1 MTTQTN
7 NENRRILIIDDS
19 DAIHTDFRKTL
30 KGSVELSSLAA
41 ADAALFGEPEPS
53 DAGVSFEV
61 DSAMQGQEGYEL
73 VKSARRTGHPYAL
86 AFVDMRMPPGWDGL
100 ETLEHLF
107 KEDPE
112 IQVVVCT
119 AYSDYSWEEMT
130 RRIGKNDRVLILKKP
145 FDRIEVCQLAT
156 ALTEKWQLKRQS
168 QLKLEELE
176 KMVHDRTRELKHLAM
191 NDRLTGLPNR
201 MQIQERLAAAI
212 ARAKGPNPVRSA
224 LMFLDFDR
232 FKIVNDSLGH
242 EIGDRLLVQIAE
254 RLKRVLAGCRINGHE
269 AMAARLGGDEFV
281 ILLEK
286 AGNDWEIKEFVERLL
301 RTLAVPYVFK
311 GHQVQSTASIGVTTT
326 DFGYERPEEM
336 LRDADSA
343 MYSAKAAGKGRYVI
357 FDKSMQEQAM
367 SRLTLESDLHRAV
380 ERNDLRPVYQPIYSV
395 QTGRIVGFE
404 SLVCWK
410 HSTRGIVGPI
420 SLISLAEKTEFIVP
434 LGFWVLREACRQIS
448 RWRKL
453 GSVAKDISVSV
464 NVSRRQLAEPCFVSN
479 VRGILDEFQI
489 PGSAINLEF
498 TESMV
503 MDNAE
508 HTRAVLLQLRA
519 LGLGL
524 HMDDFGTGYCTLKCL
539 HALPLNCLKIDRSF
553 ISTMVGRRDY
563 AAIINAIVHLA
574 HSLKMQVVA
583 EGVENQEQAAM
594 ILALDCD
601 YAQGYPFASPLTP
614 EDAERLLVA
623 PEQPVLKSLIFPDE

>member
-1 MTTQTN
+1 MTTQTI

-30 KGSVELSSLAA
+30 KGNVELSSLAA
-41 ADAALFGEPEPS
+41 ADAALFGEPEPTGV
-53 DAGVSFEV
+53 GVSFEV

-73 VKSARRTGHPYAL
+73 VKSARRTGQPYAL
-86 AFVDMRMPPGWDGL
+86 AFLDMRMPPGWDGL

-119 AYSDYSWEEMT
+119 AYSDYSWEQMT
-130 RRIGKNDRVLILKKP
+130 QRIGKNDRVLILKKP

-191 NDRLTGLPNR
+191 HDRLTGLPNR
-201 MQIQERLAAAI
+201 TQIQDRLAEAI
-212 ARAKGPNPVRSA
+212 IRAKGSKPVKSA

-232 FKIVNDSLGH
+232 FKIINDSLGH

-254 RLKRVLAGCRINGHE
+254 RLQRVIASDRVNGRE
-269 AMAARLGGDEFV
+269 GMAARLGGDEFV

-286 AGNDWEIKEFVERLL
+286 ITSDEEIKEVVDRLL
-301 RTLAVPYVFK
+301 RALAVPYVFK
-311 GHQVQSTASIGVTTT
+311 GHEVQSTASIGITTT
-326 DFGYERPEEM
+326 DFDYQRPDEM
-336 LRDADSA
+336 LRDADTA
-343 MYSAKAAGKGRYVI
+343 MYRAKAAGKAQCVI
-357 FDKSMQEQAM
+357 FDKSMHEQAM
-367 SRLTLESDLHRAV
+367 SRLTLESDLRRAL
-380 ERNDLRPVYQPIYSV
+380 EKNDLRLAYQPIYSV
-395 QTGRIVGFE
+395 QTGRIIGFE
-404 SLVCWK
+404 SLVRWQ
-410 HSTRGIVGPI
+410 HSTRGLVGPVSFI
-420 SLISLAEKTEFIVP
+420 ALAEETGFIVP
-434 LGFWVLREACRQIS
+434 LGIWVLREACRQIS
-448 RWRKL
+448 TWRKL
-453 GSVAKDISVSV
+453 GPIAKDITVNV
-464 NVSRRQLAEPCFVSN
+464 NVSRRQLAEPTFVSD
-479 VRGILDEFQI
+479 VRAILEEYQI
-489 PGSAINLEF
+489 PRNTINLEI

-524 HMDDFGTGYCTLKCL
+524 HMDDFGTGYSSLKCL

-553 ISTMVGRRDY
+553 ITTMVGRRDY
-563 AAIINAIVHLA
+563 AAIINAIVQLA
-574 HSLKMQVVA
+574 HSLNMQVVA

-601 YAQGYPFASPLTP
+601 YAQGYQFAPPLTP
-614 EDAERLLVA
+614 EAAERLLLA
-623 PEQPVLKSLIFPDE
+623 PEQPVLKSLILPNE